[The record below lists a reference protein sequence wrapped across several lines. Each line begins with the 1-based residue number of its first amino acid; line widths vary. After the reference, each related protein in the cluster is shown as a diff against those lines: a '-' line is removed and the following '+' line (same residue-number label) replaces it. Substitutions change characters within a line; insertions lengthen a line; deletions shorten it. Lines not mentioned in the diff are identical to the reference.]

1 MDHVLFALEGYFYK
15 DREIL
20 FIFPKF
26 GFLLVSFG
34 TAFGLLHKNQ
44 KKGKSRLGEVQ
55 KNSKFYSSN
64 GDKKTAKILVSY
76 SPHTVS
82 ILHPYSKEGV
92 GRDWQTF

>member
-26 GFLLVSFG
+26 GFLLGSFG

-44 KKGKSRLGEVQ
+44 KKGKSCLGEGQ
-55 KNSKFYSSN
+55 KDFTFLTAVSGINNVRQGILYRKFCFSC
-64 GDKKTAKILVSY
+64 LVN
-76 SPHTVS
+76 
-82 ILHPYSKEGV
+82 
-92 GRDWQTF
+92 